1 MTTATADAYGGP
13 HVEAAQARL
22 DDAVSQYGAGVLA
35 YSGGKESN
43 VLLHLCRQHPE
54 VAAIWVNGG
63 DAFPHVESFIRRAT
77 QDRNFLELQ
86 GDLAASIRDFGYPAD
101 LIPVAG
107 SFWGIAGDPMPV
119 SPIPLQPWTSCCARV
134 RMPPLFRYIEKI
146 GATLFIHGQR
156 SDVEPGF
163 PAEGGPDSIVE
174 ICAPL
179 RDWSEEDVMAYVAD
193 NDVALPSHYPEVM
206 DSLDCMGCTAIAG
219 DGGQARQA
227 RYTYMAREYPEAFER
242 VASVMAVSS
251 MAALATC
258 EEVVADAKMAAASR
272 GTTDVRFEEPM
283 AKDSADARCA

>member
-1 MTTATADAYGGP
+1 MTKATAVVSVAP
-13 HVEAAQARL
+13 HVQAAQARL
-22 DDAVSQYGAGVLA
+22 NDAVSQHGAGVLA
-35 YSGGKESN
+35 YSGGKESS
-43 VLLHLCRQHPE
+43 VLLHLCRTYPE

-63 DAFPHVESFIRRAT
+63 DAFPHVESFVRKAT
-77 QDRNFLELQ
+77 QDRNYLELQ

-107 SFWGIAGDPMPV
+107 SFWGIEGDPMPA

-134 RMPPLFRYIEKI
+134 RMAPLFRYIENI

-156 SDVEPGF
+156 SDLEPGF

-179 RDWSEEDVMAYVAD
+179 RDWTEADLMAYAAD

-206 DSLDCMGCTAIAG
+206 DSLDCLGCTAIAG

-242 VASVMAVSS
+242 VAKLMAVSS

-258 EEVVADAKMAAASR
+258 EEVVADAKLAAAACR
-272 GTTDVRFEEPM
+272 ATEGEAFNETLARDV
-283 AKDSADARCA
+283 A

>member
-1 MTTATADAYGGP
+1 MTAATADVSVAP
-13 HVEAAQARL
+13 HVEAAKARL
-22 DDAVSQYGAGVLA
+22 DDAVSQHGAGVLA
-35 YSGGKESN
+35 YSGGKESS
-43 VLLHLCRQHPE
+43 VLLHLCQPYPE

-63 DAFPHVESFIRRAT
+63 DAFPHVESFIREAT

-107 SFWGIAGDPMPV
+107 SFWGIDGDPLPA

-134 RMPPLFRYIEKI
+134 RMAPLFRYIANV

-156 SDVEPGF
+156 SDLEPGF
-163 PAEGGPDSIVE
+163 TAESGPDAIVD

-179 RDWSEEDVMAYVAD
+179 RDWSEADVMAYVAD
-193 NDVALPSHYPEVM
+193 NDIELPSHYPEVM

-227 RYTYMAREYPEAFER
+227 RYRYMAREYPEAFER

-258 EEVVADAKMAAASR
+258 EEVVADAKLAAATYR
-272 GTTDVRFEEPM
+272 ETKGVAFNETRDV
-283 AKDSADARCA
+283 ADAQCA